1 MDTEKWAGADNLL
14 LFDSGQVGWNR
25 GNSSRP
31 YVCISGV
38 GRGLF
43 IMDWTSSTLV
53 NKPTE
58 KEHDYEFSADD
69 LDAAAILGRA

>member
-1 MDTEKWAGADNLL
+1 MDTEKWAGLDKD

-31 YVCISGV
+31 YVCTSGVV

-43 IMDWTSSTLV
+43 IIGFAPPMLA
-53 NKPTE
+53 NKLPE

-69 LDAAAILGRA
+69 LDAATILGRA